1 MGDWTNVGS
10 GLAHTGQLQAMEA
23 DTKRLLASARS
34 GNWAVDEETGT
45 HLRRA
50 ITTMLERLAGIEEN
64 VRRLKRA
71 PKFGN
76 DEYAKTAAAH
86 FQKAMDSDENS
97 LVPVYEALRGNL
109 NQLVYALDEAM
120 ARYDASDEAAT
131 QYLGRFKD

>member
-1 MGDWTNVGS
+1 
-10 GLAHTGQLQAMEA
+10 MEA

-109 NQLVYALDEAM
+109 NQLVHALDEAM